1 VVYGL
6 DLLDFF
12 RGRHSW
18 RKLRLLLDRL
28 PGTSVYREALLNDPE
43 FAEYVAAQPESD
55 GPPPR
60 PALSE
65 YDPTRAA
72 LDDIFDRLGEVVAAT
87 YNAAGGKAKPPPARL
102 RPVTEVDRARERL
115 ASRRHD
121 DLVSEV
127 RAAQARWEQRRE
139 GV

>member
-28 PGTSVYREALLNDPE
+28 PGTSAYREALLNDPE
-43 FAEYVAAQPESD
+43 FAEYVAAQPEID

-72 LDDIFDRLGEVVAAT
+72 LDDIFDRLGEVVAAV
-87 YNAAGGKAKPPPARL
+87 YIAAGGKAKPPPARL
-102 RPVTEVDRARERL
+102 RPVTEVDRVRGRRER
-115 ASRRHD
+115 AAHD
-121 DLVSEV
+121 DLVAEV
-127 RAAQARWEQRRE
+127 RAAQERWKQRRE